1 MSTRSCNAERVNA
14 QDFEALERT
23 IHRRA
28 LDAADRGHPG
38 GWGAT
43 FVAALAAEVDALIG
57 PGSVEAQDFEAFEEA
72 LRRQALG
79 IAAQM
84 AAERFNADHSD
95 RLGSTIACACGR
107 PAQYV
112 SRRPKTFITL
122 MGPMRLERAY
132 YYCPACRRGSCPRDR
147 ALDLQDTSLSP
158 GAHPAGGHD
167 GGRGQLRQGER
178 VVGGPGRGGG
188 RDPAGRALRR
198 GARPRNRP

>member
-1 MSTRSCNAERVNA
+1 MPEAQATRPLGRAAEKKGGFKEEVFAAWRGSRQGRRRRVPA
-14 QDFEALERT
+14 IRKGECAGLRGS
-23 IHRRA
+23 R
-28 LDAADRGHPG
+28 ADRLPSSARRRRPGHQG
-38 GWGAT
+38 GWGAA

-79 IAAQM
+79 IAAQK
-84 AAERFNADHSD
+84 ATERFNADHSD
-95 RLGSTIACACGR
+95 RSGSTIACACGQ

-158 GAHPAGGHD
+158 
-167 GGRGQLRQGER
+167 
-178 VVGGPGRGGG
+178 VTTPGWW
-188 RDPAGRALRR
+188 A
-198 GARPRNRP
+198 

>member
-1 MSTRSCNAERVNA
+1 MPAEPGRGVVDGRDGPNRG
-14 QDFEALERT
+14 D
-23 IHRRA
+23 RRRQSA
-28 LDAADRGHPG
+28 RRHLFAVAYDITSDRR
-38 GWGAT
+38 
-43 FVAALAAEVDALIG
+43 
-57 PGSVEAQDFEAFEEA
+57 

-95 RLGSTIACACGR
+95 RSGSTLACACGR

-122 MGPMRLERAY
+122 MGPTRLERAY

-158 GAHPAGGHD
+158 GAT
-167 GGRGQLRQGER
+167 RL
-178 VVGGPGRGGG
+178 VGMTATTCSAMPGR
-188 RDPAGRALRR
+188 R
-198 GARPRNRP
+198 

>member
-1 MSTRSCNAERVNA
+1 M
-14 QDFEALERT
+14 
-23 IHRRA
+23 
-28 LDAADRGHPG
+28 
-38 GWGAT
+38 
-43 FVAALAAEVDALIG
+43 
-57 PGSVEAQDFEAFEEA
+57 EAQDFEAFEEA

-95 RLGSTIACACGR
+95 RSGSTIACACGR

-122 MGPMRLERAY
+122 MGPVRLERAY

-158 GAHPAGGHD
+158 GTTRLVGMTAAEVSFGKAGELLAALAGVEVEARQVERCAEAL
-167 GGRGQLRQGER
+167 GR
-178 VVGGPGRGGG
+178 
-188 RDPAGRALRR
+188 
-198 GARPRNRP
+198 